1 MEEKK
6 KEETEA
12 EAAVQNAFNNQR
24 QPNIIG
30 NAEDMQNV
38 QPAEEEKTPHLGGVD
53 VQMEQPFGGE
63 GGQFADITGQL
74 TRSKRKRGK
83 SPI

>member
-30 NAEDMQNV
+30 NAEDMQGV
-38 QPAEEEKTPHLGGVD
+38 QAVEEETPHLGGVD

>member
-6 KEETEA
+6 TEETEA

-30 NAEDMQNV
+30 NAEDMPSV
-38 QPAEEEKTPHLGGVD
+38 QAVEEEETPHLGGGD
-53 VQMEQPFGGE
+53 VQMEQPFGNE
-63 GGQFADITGQL
+63 GVQFTDITGQL